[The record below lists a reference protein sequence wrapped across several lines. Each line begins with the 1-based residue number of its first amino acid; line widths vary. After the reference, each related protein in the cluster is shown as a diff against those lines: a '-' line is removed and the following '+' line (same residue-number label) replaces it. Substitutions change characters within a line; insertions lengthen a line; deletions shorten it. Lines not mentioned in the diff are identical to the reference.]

1 MEGDWRWVKNGTF
14 TKMSYFAF
22 GPTEP
27 TVSKSQKCLWLY
39 AGYNYNAID
48 VSCSS
53 KARYICEK

>member
-1 MEGDWRWVKNGTF
+1 MEGDWRLVKNGTF

-27 TVSKSQKCLWLY
+27 TVSKSEKCCWLY
-39 AGYNYNAID
+39 AGYNYNFID